1 MTTVERIFA
10 GLDFPGWTIVAV
22 IYGFIGWFYEST
34 VFSLGEQGKFMDRGA
49 FIGPFCPIYAVVCT
63 ISYDLFAPIE
73 EWWLIVILAG
83 LATSAVELVTSIG
96 MEALFH
102 KRYWD
107 YSYYPLNL
115 DGRISVVAG
124 AFFGFA
130 LMAVV
135 KWIHP
140 AFRDMILSIPADVR
154 LGICIGL
161 WTVFIL
167 DIIWTTIGNLKLNKA
182 LARGYDAVIA
192 WKQRRFDAINRVKDA
207 CDKFRI
213 VRGMKWLLA
222 KGKAVN
228 RKLVAAEN
236 RIKGKTPKEETKAGQ
251 EGGQTAEEGPAEN
264 HEASDGNNKASAE
277 NNEASAV
284 NHEASDENNEASAVN
299 DGVSAEEKK

>member
-1 MTTVERIFA
+1 MSTIEMIFA

-22 IYGFIGWFYEST
+22 VYGFIGWFYEST
-34 VFSLGEQGKFMDRGA
+34 IFSLGEQGKFMDRGA

-63 ISYDLFAPIE
+63 ISYDLFSPIE

-83 LATSAVELVTSIG
+83 LITSAVELVTSIV

-140 AFRDMILSIPADVR
+140 ALRDLIMSIPDPVR

-161 WTVFIL
+161 WTIFIL
-167 DIIWTTIGNLKLNKA
+167 DMIWTTIGNMKLNKT
-182 LARGYDAVIA
+182 LARGYDAVVA

-207 CDKFRI
+207 CDKFAI

-236 RIKGKTPKEETKAGQ
+236 KIKGKKPAEDTAKTTEGQ
-251 EGGQTAEEGPAEN
+251 EAASPQDNEKAPAQGPEQDTQ
-264 HEASDGNNKASAE
+264 ES
-277 NNEASAV
+277 
-284 NHEASDENNEASAVN
+284 
-299 DGVSAEEKK
+299 